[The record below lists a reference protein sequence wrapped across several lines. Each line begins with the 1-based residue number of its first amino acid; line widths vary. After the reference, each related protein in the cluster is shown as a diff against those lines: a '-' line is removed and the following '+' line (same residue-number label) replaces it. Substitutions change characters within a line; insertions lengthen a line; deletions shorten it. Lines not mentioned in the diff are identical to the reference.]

1 MTLAPFFVSIGA
13 TAVQVFVP
21 RFDERLSFKRFGLE
35 VVLWSR
41 SLLFL
46 QSPGPLVPCF
56 PSLVSWSC
64 APLVLWL
71 LGPVLL
77 RSRGFFNSVLRRC
90 SGPRVLWFLWDRGQ
104 QKLFKGS
111 KRNCLRDQK
120 AS

>member
-41 SLLFL
+41 GLLFL
-46 QSPGPLVPCF
+46 QSPGPLPGPVLP
-56 PSLVSWSC
+56 PSPWSPGP
-64 APLVLWL
+64 ALPWSSGF

-77 RSRGFFNSVLRRC
+77 RSRGFFQLCATSLFWP
-90 SGPRVLWFLWDRGQ
+90 SGPLVSMG
-104 QKLFKGS
+104 
-111 KRNCLRDQK
+111 
-120 AS
+120 